1 MLSDVHEQQEGV
13 RFLRRVVDQQLT
25 SPLLLVGDAGVGRRF
40 SVMQATKEMF
50 CTGTR
55 EDRCPCLDCT
65 QLDQG
70 VHPDYLLIAPDGDKD
85 IGIGAIRSMLEEVG
99 TQPTVAAYRIVVID
113 GADRLTPAAANALLK
128 TLEEPP
134 RLTRFFLLAESQARV
149 IPTIRSR
156 CGLVSYHALSDSLVL
171 SVLHRN
177 DCDPTKALVYA
188 RLSEGSV
195 GRAVHYYGSGR
206 LALRDKTF
214 SLIRLALD
222 RDVAGL
228 FSAIDAV
235 EKELPQALRFLTP
248 LLHDLLMV
256 RIDPT
261 RIINLDLSDDLAQ
274 VSGRASAA
282 VWQQLEASFRALREQ
297 ARTTKIVLGFHVKT
311 LFVQALSG
319 S

>member
-1 MLSDVHEQQEGV
+1 MLSDVREQKEGV
-13 RFLRRVVDQQLT
+13 RFLRRVVEQHLT
-25 SPLLLVGDAGVGRRF
+25 SPLLLVGDEGVGRRF
-40 SVMQATKEMF
+40 SVMQATKELF

-65 QLDQG
+65 QLDKG
-70 VHPDYLLIAPDGDKD
+70 VHPDYLLFAPDGDKD
-85 IGIGAIRSMLEEVG
+85 IGVEVIRSMLEEIG
-99 TQPTVAAYRIVVID
+99 TQPTGAPYRIVVID
-113 GADRLTPAAANALLK
+113 GVDRLTPAAANALLK

-171 SVLHRN
+171 SELQRFES
-177 DCDPTKALVYA
+177 DDTKALVYA

-195 GRAVHYYGSGR
+195 GRAVRYWGSGR
-206 LALRDKTF
+206 LTLRDTTL
-214 SLIRLALD
+214 SLIRLALG

-235 EKELPQALRFLTP
+235 EKELPQVLRFLTP

-256 RIDPT
+256 QIDPA
-261 RIINLDLSDDLAQ
+261 RIINQDLSDDLAKVGGQ
-274 VSGRASAA
+274 ASAE
-282 VWQQLEASFRALREQ
+282 VWQQLEAAVRALREQ
-297 ARTTKIVLGFHVKT
+297 SRSTKLFLSFHVKT
-311 LFVQALSG
+311 LFVQAFQG